1 MADNVKYKFI
11 QNVGDYFPS
20 GYFSEDFIDK
30 VQKASGLNADQM
42 AELCK
47 PYVKLRGEYEK
58 YKNYILNNNPRVK
71 DAIKHTHDFHT
82 LLLRILGYDTTRP
95 YQQFVTINEDD
106 HSVVPV
112 RHILTRGGNTTML
125 VMEMQHLI
133 KTGEQEPAGLFEQQY
148 NVKDGELTTPV
159 TIRHQQYYAGQ
170 WSELFSLPTD
180 RETHI
185 SPAVINKAIDAIFL
199 LPEKERP
206 HFILMMAGNTMFLLD
221 SDKWNRGSYL
231 VFSMDEL
238 FSQASIAAFRK
249 YYALFHLLV
258 CKDTLAA
265 DSETVLMDQ
274 LVEESYKSA
283 YEVTKDLKE
292 GVILSVETLANE
304 ALWYWK
310 RELDNPDSEL
320 KDNPLSNI
328 DYTDDT
334 FESEVKDDCLTI
346 IYRMLFI
353 FYAESR
359 DELDIL
365 PTKDEVYRDGYSLD
379 MLRDLEKVPMITDES
394 RNGYFFHDSL
404 NDLFWLL
411 ANGYRQGQEANKSF
425 SVRKI
430 DSPLFSNKRL
440 HHLANVKI
448 RNVEWQKIIRALS
461 LSNRDKQ
468 VGRISYAN
476 LGVNQLGS
484 VYESLLAYRGFYAEQ
499 DYIEVHKAGKPEEG
513 TFLVPYSR
521 MDDFKANEI
530 LCDENGEPK
539 ILPQGTFVYRLNG
552 RDRQKSASYY
562 TPEVLTRSTV
572 KYTLKSILDEVAA
585 GKRKAQD
592 LLDLKILEPAMGA
605 AAFQNEVINQL
616 AEAYLA
622 YEQQQRH
629 EDGKQNWRIAP
640 DHYRDEL
647 QKVKAYIATHN
658 VYGVDLNPTAIELGK
673 LSLWLNVIHKD
684 METPFFSNRLA
695 LGNAVIGAWL
705 KVYDKKDILG
715 IPGIKNKKGKN
726 GGLQPNEWWTKA
738 PHKVHFNK
746 VQFNNGSIK
755 SSVKR
760 SVNEIYHFL
769 LPDKNMLALRS
780 IKDVFIPADATE
792 EERIKLKETRKAQ
805 IKGMKDKLDDWTAPI
820 SGEDF
825 QILQRISAKIDKRL
839 FEYFTFQWDIERLT
853 NNKTDLWGVAGQT
866 NIEFGSLAENY
877 AEKER
882 LNDTR
887 YRHDNAYFR
896 LKNVLDYWCALWFW
910 EFDDVHQLPTRR
922 EYWSDI
928 EAMLDIKDAEI
939 DSRTARALHTYVE
952 KDGQLGFFAQNHQND
967 LFAQSQ
973 LDNMVH
979 EEPHHD
985 DDNEENKEGK
995 NSSSDWQETE
1005 EISEIKTKSKQEIL
1019 SETKGVVRSFFD
1031 DSPRFQTVAKYA
1043 ARYHFFHPMLEFIEV
1058 FWLRDGFDIICGN
1071 PPWIMLGFDETGII
1085 SESYPEIAIRNV
1097 AASDVTTKRQ
1107 SLFNT
1112 NKNLLAVYKKEE
1124 IEVCA
1129 SIAFTNAVSN
1139 YPLLVGQ
1146 KANLYK
1152 CILTN
1157 CMDLASEEGGYIGI
1171 LCPESIYD
1179 DPKGQPLRRELYK
1192 RLRYHFQYQNE
1203 LRLFAEVDHHTVYG
1217 DQLLG
1222 PRSSSPNFLSIHNLF
1237 HPSTVDSCFVH
1248 SGDGLCLGK
1257 KDNKGNWNTKGH
1269 FDRIVH
1275 FTIKELEV
1283 LSKIFEN
1290 GKNCDCTKLVS
1301 IHSSS
1306 IMNVL
1311 RNFAA
1316 FNKTVANI
1324 SPEPIITVAFDET
1337 GCLRKGYTKREV
1349 IYPSKNQLVYVGP
1362 HVFVSNPVY
1371 KNPRKSCVLNS
1382 DYDSVNLMKIKEN
1395 YLPRTCYTLQ
1405 IPLAKIAELQKG
1417 FCIGNDS
1424 DGKPIYDEWLSYY
1437 KAGFRRMMGS
1447 DSERSLSGAIIPANY
1462 VHIGSIKSIVF
1473 KNVWNLLEFVGIC
1486 SSLPLDFKIKIMGV
1500 TDLHKDRITTLPLG
1514 INNIYQK
1521 SLYCRT
1527 LMLNCLTKEYTD
1539 LWQSCWR
1546 PEYAQEQWSISDPR
1560 LKPFTGLTEEWTWET
1575 PLRNYFERRQALV
1588 EIDVLAAMALGLS
1601 LKDLELIY
1609 TIQFPVLQQNEN
1621 DTWYDAKGNIVF
1633 TCSKGLNGVGCERK
1647 EWESIRGNLSEDGLT
1662 YEGTE
1667 ATYIHTIDPKKSEMY
1682 GGEQTTYYAPY
1693 TKCDR
1698 IADYRRAWAF
1708 FENRL

>member
-1 MADNVKYKFI
+1 MAENVKYKFI

-30 VQKASGLNADQM
+30 VQKASGLNSDQM
-42 AELCK
+42 TELCK

-58 YKNYILNNNPRVK
+58 YKNYILNTHPRVK

-82 LLLRILGYDTTRP
+82 LLLNILGYDTTCA
-95 YQQFVTINEDD
+95 YQQFITINEDD

-112 RHILTRGGNTTML
+112 RHILTRNGKTTML

-133 KTGEQEPAGLFEQQY
+133 KTDEQEPAGLFEQQY
-148 NVKDGELTTPV
+148 NVVEDGQTSSV
-159 TIRHQQYYAGQ
+159 IIRHQQYYAGQ
-170 WSELFSLPTD
+170 WSELFTLPKD
-180 RETHI
+180 EEAHI

-199 LPEKERP
+199 LPEERRP

-231 VFSMDEL
+231 EFSMDEL
-238 FSQASIAAFRK
+238 FSQASISAFRK
-249 YYALFHLLV
+249 YYALFHLLI

-265 DSETVLMDQ
+265 DSESVLMDK

-310 RELDNPDSEL
+310 KELTNPDTTL
-320 KDNPLSNI
+320 KSNPLNSI

-334 FESEVKDDCLTI
+334 FEAEVKDDCLTI
-346 IYRMLFI
+346 IYRLLFI

-365 PTKDEVYRDGYSLD
+365 PTKDEVYKNGYSLD
-379 MLRDLEKVPMITDES
+379 ALRDLEKAPMRTEES
-394 RNGYFFHDSL
+394 RNGYFFNDSL

-411 ANGYRQGQEANKSF
+411 ANGYRQGQQENKSF

-430 DSPLFSNKRL
+430 DSPLFDNRRL
-440 HHLANVKI
+440 HHLKDVKI
-448 RNVEWQKIIRALS
+448 RNIEWQKIIRALS

-499 DYIEVHKAGKPEEG
+499 DYIEVHKVGKPEEG

-521 MDDFKANEI
+521 MDDFEADEI
-530 LCDENGEPK
+530 LCDEQGEPK

-572 KYTLKSILDEVAA
+572 KYTLKSILDEVAE

-616 AEAYLA
+616 AEAYLT
-622 YEQQQRH
+622 YQQKQRH
-629 EDGKQNWRIAP
+629 EAGYQNWRIEP

-705 KVYDKKDILG
+705 KVYDKKDIIGLSVTV
-715 IPGIKNKKGKN
+715 KGKYK
-726 GGLQPNEWWTKA
+726 LLPNEWWTKA
-738 PHKVHFNK
+738 PHKIHFNK
-746 VQFNNGSIK
+746 VNFENGKVK
-755 SSVKR
+755 SAVKR

-769 LPDKNMLALRS
+769 LPDKNMLAVRS

-792 EERIKLKETRKAQ
+792 EERLKLKETRKAQ
-805 IKGMKDKLDDWTAPI
+805 IKGMKEMLDDWTAPI
-820 SGEDF
+820 SSEEF

-839 FEYFTFQWDIERLT
+839 LEYFTFQWDIERLT
-853 NNKTDLWGVAGQT
+853 NNKTDLWGIYGQT
-866 NIEFGSLAENY
+866 TLEFGSLAENY

-887 YRHDNAYFR
+887 YRHNNAYFI
-896 LKNVLDYWCALWFW
+896 LKNVMDYWCALWFW
-910 EFDDVHQLPTRR
+910 EFDDAHELPTRR
-922 EYWSDI
+922 EFWSDI
-928 EAMLDIKDAEI
+928 EAILQVKDEDLNA
-939 DSRTARALHTYVE
+939 RTKRALQTYVE
-952 KDGQLGFFAQNHQND
+952 KDGQLGFFGENHQND
-967 LFAQSQ
+967 LFAQAQ
-973 LDNMVH
+973 YENMVH
-979 EEPHHD
+979 EDHHHD
-985 DDNEENKEGK
+985 GDTDLEDNDEVSELKTQSK
-995 NSSSDWQETE
+995 E
-1005 EISEIKTKSKQEIL
+1005 EIL
-1019 SETKGVVRSFFD
+1019 GDTKGAVRTFFD
-1031 DSPRFQTVAKYA
+1031 DSLRFKTVKKYA
-1043 ARYHFFHPMLEFIEV
+1043 DRYHFFHPMLEFIEV

-1071 PPWIMLGFDETGII
+1071 PPWIKLEFNEANII
-1085 SESYPEIAIRNV
+1085 SDKYPEVAIRKVSAPDVRQRINDFLGNPAMRDLYTSEQYENV
-1097 AASDVTTKRQ
+1097 GST
-1107 SLFNT
+1107 
-1112 NKNLLAVYKKEE
+1112 
-1124 IEVCA
+1124 
-1129 SIAFTNAVSN
+1129 AFLNAYCN

-1146 KANLYK
+1146 QTNLYK
-1152 CILTN
+1152 CVLENT
-1157 CMDLASEEGGYIGI
+1157 MDLASEERGFIG
-1171 LCPESIYD
+1171 LLTPESIYD

-1192 RLRYHFQYQNE
+1192 RLRYHFQYVNT
-1203 LRLFAEVDHHTVYG
+1203 LKLFREVLHWVTY
-1217 DQLLG
+1217 
-1222 PRSSSPNFLSIHNLF
+1222 SSNIIGRRKESPSFYSINNLY
-1237 HPSTVDSCFVH
+1237 HPSTIDGCFTH
-1248 SGDGLCLGK
+1248 DGYGECGGLKTSDGQ
-1257 KDNKGNWNTKGH
+1257 WNTNAHK
-1269 FDRIVH
+1269 DRI
-1275 FTIKELEV
+1275 IQYDSEKLAL
-1283 LSKIFEN
+1283 LSNIFEDGITN
-1290 GKNCDCTKLVS
+1290 DSVNLVN
-1301 IHSSS
+1301 IHSSES
-1306 IMNVL
+1306 L
-1311 RNFAA
+1311 
-1316 FNKTVANI
+1316 NI
-1324 SPEPIITVAFDET
+1324 LAKIEKFPTHVRDKQHIITVCFDET
-1337 GCLRKGYTKREV
+1337 GAPNAGIIKRDTHYANVEEYDM
-1349 IYPSKNQLVYVGP
+1349 IYNGP
-1362 HVFVSNPVY
+1362 HFYVANPFC
-1371 KNPRKSCVLNS
+1371 KNPRKECIVANR
-1382 DYDSVNLMKIKEN
+1382 DYDTLDLTNMDSSFMSRSNYRRTIPINSFKSYVQGFKMKDGNGNNIIEN
-1395 YLPRTCYTLQ
+1395 YL
-1405 IPLAKIAELQKG
+1405 
-1417 FCIGNDS
+1417 D
-1424 DGKPIYDEWLSYY
+1424 YY
-1437 KAGFRRMMGS
+1437 KVGFRNMMSQSGERTLICAVLPRKTAHINGVRSISFLNRTYTVDIAALCASTVMDFYMKTIGS
-1447 DSERSLSGAIIPANY
+1447 D
-1462 VHIGSIKSIVF
+1462 
-1473 KNVWNLLEFVGIC
+1473 NLMPSRMQSF
-1486 SSLPLDFKIKIMGV
+1486 
-1500 TDLHKDRITTLPLG
+1500 PLG
-1514 INNIYQK
+1514 VEEKYQ
-1521 SLYCRT
+1521 SAMYSRT
-1527 LMLNCLTKEYTD
+1527 LLLNCLTVHYAD

-1546 PEYAQEQWSISDPR
+1546 PEYAQEEWSLSDPR
-1560 LKPFTGLTEEWTWET
+1560 LKPFTGLTEEWTWDT

-1633 TCSKGLNGVGCERK
+1633 TCSSGLKGVGCERK
-1647 EWESIRGNLSEDGLT
+1647 EWEAIRGSLSEDGMT
-1662 YEGTE
+1662 YEGT
-1667 ATYIHTIDPKKSEMY
+1667 APTYVHTIDPKKSEMY
-1682 GGEQTTYYAPY
+1682 GGEEVTYYAPY
-1693 TKCDR
+1693 NKCDR

-1708 FENRL
+1708 FENKYNKE

>member
-58 YKNYILNNNPRVK
+58 YKNYILNTHPRVK

-82 LLLRILGYDTTRP
+82 LLLQILGYDTTKA
-95 YQQFVTINEDD
+95 YQQFITINEDD

-112 RHILTRGGNTTML
+112 RHILTRSGKTTML

-148 NVKDGELTTPV
+148 NVMEDGQMTPV

-170 WSELFSLPTD
+170 WSELFSLPAD
-180 RETHI
+180 QEAHI

-199 LPEKERP
+199 LPEAERP

-231 VFSMDEL
+231 EFSMDEL

-249 YYALFHLLV
+249 YYALFHLLI
-258 CKDTLAA
+258 CKNTLAA

-310 RELDNPDSEL
+310 RELGNPDSQL
-320 KDNPLSNI
+320 KNNPLSSI

-346 IYRMLFI
+346 IYRLLFI

-365 PTKDEVYRDGYSLD
+365 PTKDEVYKDGYSLD

-411 ANGYRQGQEANKSF
+411 ANGFRQGQKDNKSF

-430 DSPLFSNKRL
+430 DSPLFSNERL
-440 HHLANVKI
+440 HHLADVKI

-616 AEAYLA
+616 AEAYLT

-705 KVYDKKDILG
+705 KVYDKKDIIG
-715 IPGIKNKKGKN
+715 NSITKKNKRV
-726 GGLQPNEWWTKA
+726 LLPNEWWTKA
-738 PHKVHFNK
+738 PHKIHFNK
-746 VQFNNGSIK
+746 VQFTGGSIK

-792 EERIKLKETRKAQ
+792 EERIKLKETRKTQ

-825 QILQRISAKIDKRL
+825 QTLQRISAKIDKRL
-839 FEYFTFQWDIERLT
+839 LQYFTFQWNIERLT

-887 YRHDNAYFR
+887 KRHNNAYFI

-910 EFDDVHQLPTRR
+910 EFDDAHQLPTRR

-928 EAMLDIKDAEI
+928 EAILEVKDAEI
-939 DSRTARALHTYVE
+939 DSRTARALHTYIE
-952 KDGQLGFFAQNHQND
+952 KDGQLGIFAQNHQND
-967 LFAQSQ
+967 LFAQNQ

-985 DDNEENKEGK
+985 EDNEDSKEGK

-1031 DSPRFQTVAKYA
+1031 DSPRFQTVARYA
-1043 ARYHFFHPMLEFIEV
+1043 KRYHFFHPMLEFIEV

-1071 PPWIMLGFDETGII
+1071 PPWIKLEFNEANII
-1085 SESYPEIAIRNV
+1085 SDKYPEVAIRKVSAPDVRQRINDFLGNPAMKELYVSEQYENV
-1097 AASDVTTKRQ
+1097 GST
-1107 SLFNT
+1107 
-1112 NKNLLAVYKKEE
+1112 
-1124 IEVCA
+1124 
-1129 SIAFTNAVSN
+1129 AFLNAYCN

-1146 KANLYK
+1146 QTNLYK
-1152 CILTN
+1152 CVLENT
-1157 CMDLASEEGGYIGI
+1157 MDLASEEKGFIG
-1171 LCPESIYD
+1171 LLTPESIYD

-1222 PRSSSPNFLSIHNLF
+1222 PRRSSSPRFASLSNLF
-1237 HPSTVDSCFVH
+1237 HPNTVDACFAH
-1248 SGDGLCLGK
+1248 DGHGLCGGI
-1257 KDNKGNWNTKGH
+1257 KDENGNWNTAAHK
-1269 FDRIVH
+1269 DRIVEI
-1275 FTIKELEV
+1275 TDKELQV
-1283 LSKIFEN
+1283 LSDTFED
-1290 GKNCDCTKLVS
+1290 GTTGDCAKLVS
-1301 IHSSS
+1301 LQANS
-1306 IMNVL
+1306 IVYVLEKLSNFPKHVKDFNVIYRRPLDETNDQNSQKIL
-1311 RNFAA
+1311 RC
-1316 FNKTVANI
+1316 NKTPNI
-1324 SPEPIITVAFDET
+1324 ECYEM
-1337 GCLRKGYTKREV
+1337 
-1349 IYPSKNQLVYVGP
+1349 IYSGP
-1362 HVFVSNPVY
+1362 HIGICNPCY
-1371 KNPRKSCVLNS
+1371 KSPRIKCKLNS
-1382 DYDSVNLMKIKEN
+1382 DYDNVNCELIATDYIQRTN
-1395 YLPRTCYTLQ
+1395 Y
-1405 IPLAKIAELQKG
+1405 IPLLRKKDWENLVQG
-1417 FCIGNDS
+1417 FS
-1424 DGKPIYDEWLSYY
+1424 DKEHTSKNSTCWLNMY
-1437 KAGFRRMMGS
+1437 KLGF
-1447 DSERSLSGAIIPANY
+1447 
-1462 VHIGSIKSIVF
+1462 K
-1473 KNVWNLLEFVGIC
+1473 EFVGSTSERTIC
-1486 SSLPLDFKIKIMGV
+1486 PAILPPRTSHINTIQSIVLKDTLMNVEELSLASSIVLDFYFKTIGSSHV
-1500 TDLHKDRITTLPLG
+1500 TPGRIANFPLG
-1514 INNIYQK
+1514 VAEKYQ
-1521 SLYCRT
+1521 SAMYSRT
-1527 LMLNCLTKEYTD
+1527 LLLNCLTVHYTD

-1546 PEYAQEQWSISDPR
+1546 PEYAQESWSISDPR

-1647 EWESIRGNLSEDGLT
+1647 EWEAIRGNLSEDGLT

-1667 ATYIHTIDPKKSEMY
+1667 ATYVHTIDPKKSEMY
-1682 GGEQTTYYAPY
+1682 GGEQVTYYAPY

-1698 IADYRRAWAF
+1698 IADYRCAWAF
-1708 FENRL
+1708 FENKYNKE

>member
-1 MADNVKYKFI
+1 MAENVKYKFI

-30 VQKASGLNADQM
+30 VQKASGLNSDQM
-42 AELCK
+42 TELCK

-58 YKNYILNNNPRVK
+58 YKNYILNTHPRVK

-82 LLLRILGYDTTRP
+82 LLLNILGYDTTCA
-95 YQQFVTINEDD
+95 YQQFITINEDD

-112 RHILTRGGNTTML
+112 RHILTRNGKTTML

-133 KTGEQEPAGLFEQQY
+133 KTDEQEPAGLFEQQY
-148 NVKDGELTTPV
+148 NVVEDGQTSSV
-159 TIRHQQYYAGQ
+159 IIRHQQYYAGQ
-170 WSELFSLPTD
+170 WSELFTLPKD
-180 RETHI
+180 EEAHI

-199 LPEKERP
+199 LPEEHRP

-231 VFSMDEL
+231 EFSMDEL
-238 FSQASIAAFRK
+238 FSQASISAFRK
-249 YYALFHLLV
+249 YYALFHLLI

-265 DSETVLMDQ
+265 DSESVLMDK

-310 RELDNPDSEL
+310 KELTNPDTTL
-320 KDNPLSNI
+320 KSNPLSSI

-334 FESEVKDDCLTI
+334 FEAEVKDDCLNI
-346 IYRMLFI
+346 IYRLLFI

-365 PTKDEVYRDGYSLD
+365 PTKDEVYKDGYSLE
-379 MLRDLEKVPMITDES
+379 MLRDLEKAPMRTEES
-394 RNGYFFHDSL
+394 RNGYFFNDSL

-411 ANGYRQGQEANKSF
+411 ANGYRQGQQDNKSF

-430 DSPLFSNKRL
+430 DSPLFDNRRL
-440 HHLANVKI
+440 HHLKDVKI
-448 RNVEWQKIIRALS
+448 RNIEWQKIIRALS

-499 DYIEVHKAGKPEEG
+499 DYIEVHKVGKPEEG

-521 MDDFKANEI
+521 MDDFEADEI
-530 LCDENGEPK
+530 LCDEQGEPK

-572 KYTLKSILDEVAA
+572 KYTLKSILDEVAE

-616 AEAYLA
+616 AEAYLT
-622 YEQQQRH
+622 YQQQQRH
-629 EDGKQNWRIAP
+629 EAGFKEWRIAP

-705 KVYDKKDILG
+705 KVYDKKDI
-715 IPGIKNKKGKN
+715 ISHSVTVKGKYK
-726 GGLQPNEWWTKA
+726 LLPNEWWTQS
-738 PHKVHFNK
+738 PHKIHFNK
-746 VQFNNGSIK
+746 VNFENGKVK
-755 SSVKR
+755 SAVKR

-769 LPDKNMLALRS
+769 LPDKNMLAVRS

-792 EERIKLKETRKAQ
+792 EERLKLKETRKAQ
-805 IKGMKDKLDDWTAPI
+805 IKGMKEMLDDWTAPI
-820 SGEDF
+820 SSEEF

-839 FEYFTFQWDIERLT
+839 LEYFTFQWDIERLT
-853 NNKTDLWGVAGQT
+853 NNKTDLWGVTYAGEKDLQ
-866 NIEFGSLAENY
+866 FGTLAENY

-896 LKNVLDYWCALWFW
+896 LKNVMDYWCALWFW
-910 EFDDVHQLPTRR
+910 EFDDAHELPSRR

-928 EAMLDIKDAEI
+928 EAILDIKDSELDA
-939 DSRTARALHTYVE
+939 RTAKALKIYVE
-952 KDGQLGFFAQNHQND
+952 KDGQLGFFAQNHEND
-967 LFAQSQ
+967 LFAQNQ
-973 LDNMVH
+973 FDNMVH
-979 EEPHHD
+979 EDTHRDSDEEKAEIE
-985 DDNEENKEGK
+985 DNDEVSELKTQSK
-995 NSSSDWQETE
+995 E
-1005 EISEIKTKSKQEIL
+1005 EILGDTQ
-1019 SETKGVVRSFFD
+1019 GAVRTFFD
-1031 DSPRFQTVAKYA
+1031 DSMRFKTVKKYA
-1043 ARYHFFHPMLEFIEV
+1043 DRYHFFHPMLEFIEV

-1071 PPWIMLGFDETGII
+1071 PPWIKLEFNEANII
-1085 SESYPEIAIRNV
+1085 SDKYPEVAIRKVSAPDVRQRINDFLGNPAMRDLYTSEQYENV
-1097 AASDVTTKRQ
+1097 GST
-1107 SLFNT
+1107 
-1112 NKNLLAVYKKEE
+1112 
-1124 IEVCA
+1124 
-1129 SIAFTNAVSN
+1129 AFLNAYCN

-1146 KANLYK
+1146 QTNLYK
-1152 CILTN
+1152 CVLENT
-1157 CMDLASEEGGYIGI
+1157 MDLASEERGFIG
-1171 LCPESIYD
+1171 LLTPESIYD

-1203 LRLFAEVDHHTVYG
+1203 LSLFKEVHHSTKYG
-1217 DQLLG
+1217 EQILG
-1222 PRSSSPNFLSIHNLF
+1222 SPKSHIKFDSIHNLYY
-1237 HPSTVDSCFVH
+1237 PSTIDNCFLH
-1248 SGDGLCLGK
+1248 NGSGNCYGI
-1257 KDNKGNWNTKGH
+1257 KDNENNWNINAHKE
-1269 FDRIVH
+1269 RIVH
-1275 FTIKELEV
+1275 FNDNELRILNET
-1283 LSKIFEN
+1283 FEN
-1290 GKNCDCTKLVS
+1290 EQDWTGVKLICIHANVILSVLNKFSKLKGCVRNYTRVLMSEILHETRAIDAGNMVRHTK
-1301 IHSSS
+1301 
-1306 IMNVL
+1306 
-1311 RNFAA
+1311 
-1316 FNKTVANI
+1316 
-1324 SPEPIITVAFDET
+1324 
-1337 GCLRKGYTKREV
+1337 
-1349 IYPSKNQLVYVGP
+1349 YPSFYNYEMIYSGP
-1362 HVFVSNPVY
+1362 HIFVSNPFY
-1371 KNPRKSCVLNS
+1371 KSPKSKCTLNS
-1382 DYDSVNLMKIKEN
+1382 DYDSVSLIKMEN
-1395 YLPRTCYTLQ
+1395 NFLPRTNY
-1405 IPLAKIAELQKG
+1405 IPHTKTTESYKELFSNLIFEG
-1417 FCIGNDS
+1417 IGVDKNWID
-1424 DGKPIYDEWLSYY
+1424 YY
-1437 KAGFRRMMGS
+1437 KLGFRKMVGPY
-1447 DSERSLSGAIIPANY
+1447 SERTLISAILPNKTAHTNGIISITFPNADNLIELASLTT
-1462 VHIGSIKSIVF
+1462 SI
-1473 KNVWNLLEFVGIC
+1473 
-1486 SSLPLDFKIKIMGV
+1486 PLDFFMKVIGASN
-1500 TDLHKDRITTLPLG
+1500 LYESRLLSFPLG
-1514 INNIYQK
+1514 IDSRYKTN
-1521 SLYCRT
+1521 LFVRT
-1527 LMLNCLTKEYTD
+1527 LRLNCLNKYYKE
-1539 LWQSCWR
+1539 LWLECWR
-1546 PEYAQEQWSISDPR
+1546 PKYAQEEWSLSDLR
-1560 LKPFTGLTEEWTWET
+1560 LKPFTGLTEEWTWDT

-1647 EWESIRGNLSEDGLT
+1647 EWEAIRGNLSEDSMT

-1682 GGEQTTYYAPY
+1682 GGEQVTYYAPY